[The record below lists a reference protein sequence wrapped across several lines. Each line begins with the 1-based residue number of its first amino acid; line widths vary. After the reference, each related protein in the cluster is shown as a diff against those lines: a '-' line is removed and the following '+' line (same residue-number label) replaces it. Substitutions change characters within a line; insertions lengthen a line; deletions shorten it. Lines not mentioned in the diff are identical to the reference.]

1 MGPGDTPEFGASDG
15 AGPHVRPSNGDVMDA
30 IEVRGLKI
38 AFERQGT
45 GPPLVLLHGFVGHSQ
60 EWRRQIDTLSDVYT
74 VVAWDAPGAGR
85 STDPPEMFRLPDY
98 ADCLASFIDAL
109 GLLRPHVVGLSFGG
123 ALAIELYGRHPTVPA
138 SLVLASAYAGWAGS
152 LTLEVTGQR
161 LRTTLQAAD
170 APSEQRVQSMIPGMF
185 SSSPSPESV
194 EEFRGIML
202 EIHPAGLRAMARS
215 LAEADLR
222 VVLPRIIVPTL
233 LLYGDQDSRAS
244 LAVAQD
250 IHARIPASRLVVMP
264 GVGHMSSVEAPE
276 HFSAEVRSFLNS
288 T

>member
-1 MGPGDTPEFGASDG
+1 M
-15 AGPHVRPSNGDVMDA
+15 DV
-30 IEVRGLKI
+30 IQVGGLEI

-60 EWRRQIDTLSDVYT
+60 EWRRQIDTLSREYT

-85 STDPPEMFRLPDY
+85 STDPPDTFRLPDY
-98 ADCLASFIDAL
+98 AHCLAAFIHAL
-109 GLLRPHVVGLSFGG
+109 GLMRPHIVGLSFGG
-123 ALAIELYGRHPTVPA
+123 ALALELYGRHPTVPA

-152 LTLEVTGQR
+152 LSDEVTERR
-161 LRTTLQAAD
+161 LQATLQAAE
-170 APSEQRVQSMIPGMF
+170 APSDQRVQSMIPGMF
-185 SSSPSPESV
+185 SSSPPPTSV
-194 EEFRGIML
+194 EEFREIML

-222 VVLPRIIVPTL
+222 DVLPRITVPTL

-250 IHARIPASRLVVMP
+250 IHARTPASRLVVMT
-264 GVGHMSSVEAPE
+264 GAGHMSSVEAPQR
-276 HFSAEVRSFLNS
+276 FNAEVRSFLTSN
-288 T
+288 